1 MDEVKAGT
9 STPAANGVPNNSDKT
24 VKTIKYRVE
33 VDCYWE
39 AILWREGREVELP
52 SNVTPP
58 KEYFT
63 KL

>member
-1 MDEVKAGT
+1 MDELKTGA
-9 STPAANGVPNNSDKT
+9 STQAANGVQANSDKT

-33 VDCYWE
+33 TDCYWD
-39 AILWREGREVELP
+39 AILWREGREIELS